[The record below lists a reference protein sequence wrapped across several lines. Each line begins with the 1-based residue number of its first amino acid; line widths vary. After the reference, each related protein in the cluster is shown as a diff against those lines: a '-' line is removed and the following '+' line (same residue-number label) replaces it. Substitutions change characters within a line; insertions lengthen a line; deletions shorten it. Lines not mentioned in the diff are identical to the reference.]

1 MNTDED
7 GSDSDSCNP
16 RNPRPQVSS
25 MFIPRPAQQKI
36 LEYIALGG
44 KMGVSAVPG
53 SGKTVT
59 LSYLAAR
66 LVKERI
72 RDNEEVLIVTFA
84 NSAVDNFAR
93 RIREFLQSE
102 EGLLP
107 EVGYRVRTLHGLAHD
122 ILRER
127 PALLGLPE
135 DFDIIDERVST
146 QILEDIVANWLRSN
160 ASFEAFLDPQIDE
173 SRRRWIERERWP
185 RLVLQ
190 VAGSFIRRAKDLQMT
205 PAAVRERMPSFE
217 GDWQLSRMC
226 LDVYTDYQRALYMRG
241 GVDFDDL
248 TRLALEALQIDG
260 DLLARL
266 QRRWPYVLED
276 EAQDSSELQEKI
288 LRLLTDGGNWARVG
302 DPDQSINTTFTTS
315 DIRFLNQFLGEDDT
329 LARPLLQSG
338 RSIQRIIDL
347 ANALVE
353 WTVNDHPDSTVR
365 RRAFQK
371 SDMPEKQIVPAPP
384 DDVQPNPIDA
394 PDSIVHLYNEALSPE
409 KELDIVVKSLA
420 RWLPDHKDRT
430 VAILVPDNTRG
441 FKVSE
446 KLREAGLEP
455 DELLRSTSS
464 TRRAAA
470 KLRDVLRYLSAPLS
484 GPLLAKLFEVYRTP
498 DEEADTQAAKDRKAM
513 VSGLRRL
520 DRVESFIWPRPDLDW
535 LAEFKPAS
543 APAIRAELIDFRSVV
558 RRWLSASDL
567 PIDQLILTVAQ
578 DLYRH
583 GDADQIAREL
593 ALAHKIAVVL
603 RRLSDDRPDW
613 RLPDLA
619 AELDRVANN
628 EQRFLGFSEDDL
640 GFTPRPGRATVAT
653 MHKAKGL
660 EWDRVYLLGVNN
672 YDFPSA
678 QTGDVYR
685 GETWYVRGRLNL
697 EAEAI
702 GQLEAMANGGG
713 YVPGVATNEARLAYT
728 EERLRLLYV
737 GITRAKREL
746 IITWNTG
753 QRDDDPRQAAAAFL
767 ALFTFW
773 ETMRSRG

>member
-1 MNTDED
+1 
-7 GSDSDSCNP
+7 
-16 RNPRPQVSS
+16 
-25 MFIPRPAQQKI
+25 
-36 LEYIALGG
+36 
-44 KMGVSAVPG
+44 MGVSAVPG

-59 LSYLAAR
+59 LSALAAQ
-66 LVKERI
+66 LVKEKI
-72 RDNEEVLIVTFA
+72 RDDEEVLIVTFA
-84 NSAVDNFAR
+84 NSAVDNLTH
-93 RIREFLQSE
+93 RIRELLQRE
-102 EGLLP
+102 AGLLP

-122 ILRER
+122 ILRDR

-135 DFDIIDERVST
+135 DFDIIDDRVAT
-146 QILEDIVANWLRSN
+146 QILEDIVANWLRS
-160 ASFEAFLDPQIDE
+160 ASGDASYIDPQIDE
-173 SRRRWIERERWP
+173 NRRKWIERERWP
-185 RLVLQ
+185 GLVAA
-190 VAGSFIRRAKDLQMT
+190 VAGAFIRRAKDLQMT

-217 GDWQLSRMC
+217 GDWLLSKMC
-226 LDVYTDYQRALYMRG
+226 LDIYEDYQRALAARG

-248 TRLALEALQIDG
+248 TRLALEALQIDA

-266 QRRWPYVLED
+266 QRKWPYVLED

-288 LRLLTDGGNWARVG
+288 LRLLTDGGNWVRVG
-302 DPDQSINTTFTTS
+302 DPNQSINTTFTTS
-315 DIRFLNQFLGEDDT
+315 DIRYLNQFLDEEDVDS
-329 LARPLLQSG
+329 RPLLHSG

-347 ANALVE
+347 ANTLID
-353 WTVNDHPDSTVR
+353 WTASAHPNPTVR
-365 RRAFQK
+365 ERAFRPQRIE
-371 SDMPEKQIVPAPP
+371 PVPP
-384 DDVQPNPIDA
+384 DDAQPNPTDTS
-394 PDSIVHLYNEALSPE
+394 DLVVRLYNEALSPE
-409 KELDIVVKSLA
+409 KELDIVVRSIE
-420 RWLPDHKDRT
+420 RWLPDHKDQT
-430 VAILVPDNTRG
+430 LAVLVPDNTRG

-446 KLREAGLEP
+446 KLKAAGIEY

-464 TRRAAA
+464 TREAAR
-470 KLRDVLRYLSAPLS
+470 KLSHVLRYLSAPLS
-484 GPLLAKLFEVYRTP
+484 GSFLSKLFEVYSRP
-498 DEEADTQAAKDRKAM
+498 DPAAEADPQHMKDRKATLT
-513 VSGLRRL
+513 GLRRL
-520 DRVESFIWPRPDLDW
+520 DQVESFIWPRPDLDW
-535 LAEFKPAS
+535 LAALPTVS
-543 APAIRAELIDFRSVV
+543 DPAIRAELIDFREVV

-583 GDADQIAREL
+583 GDVDQIAREL

-640 GFTPRPGRATVAT
+640 GFSPRPGRVTVAT

-660 EWDRVYLLGVNN
+660 EWDRVYLLGVSN

-678 QTGDVYR
+678 LPGDTYR
-685 GETWYVRGRLNL
+685 GETWYVRGGLNL

-702 GQLEAMANGGG
+702 GQLEAMSKGGG
-713 YVPGVATNEARLAYT
+713 YVPGVATHEARVEYT

-753 QRDDDPRQAAAAFL
+753 QRDDNPRQAAAPFL
-767 ALFTFW
+767 ALYTYW
-773 ETMRSRG
+773 ESMQAKPE